1 MTLLNIIANK
11 DIKNSDKLLLI
22 YLNEVIGNDN
32 KKDLRLDD
40 ISEATGMSRP
50 TILNASKKLCEYGYI
65 DIRRNIC
72 PYGSIRPNTYIL
84 LRGKIDEKN

>member
-1 MTLLNIIANK
+1 MKLLNVISSK
-11 DIKNSDKLLLI
+11 DLKSSDKLILI
-22 YLNEVIGNDN
+22 YLNEIIGNDN

-50 TILNASKKLCEYGYI
+50 TILNATKKLYECGYI
-65 DIRRNIC
+65 DIKKNVC

-84 LRGKIDEKN
+84 LRGKINEKN